1 MVLARRDRRE
11 GAVAGADFPEPGVVF
26 PPEAGTAA
34 EVGSADVSSTDFE
47 VPDTVL
53 VDAATDLADAADFP
67 EPEVAFPPEAVF
79 PPEVAG
85 ADAAAEVGSADASS
99 TDFEVT
105 DTVLVDA
112 ATDLAAG
119 AAFPEPEVAF
129 PPEAGMAAGAD
140 AVVFPEPGV
149 VFPPEVAILLVFA
162 DFFAVVIDAS

>member
-1 MVLARRDRRE
+1 MDAATDL
-11 GAVAGADFPEPGVVF
+11 
-26 PPEAGTAA
+26 AGTAA
-34 EVGSADVSSTDFE
+34 EVGSAGASSTDFE

-53 VDAATDLADAADFP
+53 VDAATDLADA
-67 EPEVAFPPEAVF
+67 
-79 PPEVAG
+79 
-85 ADAAAEVGSADASS
+85 
-99 TDFEVT
+99 
-105 DTVLVDA
+105 
-112 ATDLAAG
+112 

>member
-1 MVLARRDRRE
+1 
-11 GAVAGADFPEPGVVF
+11 
-26 PPEAGTAA
+26 
-34 EVGSADVSSTDFE
+34 
-47 VPDTVL
+47 
-53 VDAATDLADAADFP
+53 
-67 EPEVAFPPEAVF
+67 VF

-129 PPEAGMAAGAD
+129 PPE
-140 AVVFPEPGV
+140 
-149 VFPPEVAILLVFA
+149 VAILLVFA

>member
-1 MVLARRDRRE
+1 MAD
-11 GAVAGADFPEPGVVF
+11 AVVFPEPGVVF
-26 PPEAGTAA
+26 PPEAGTTA
-34 EVGSADVSSTDFE
+34 
-47 VPDTVL
+47 
-53 VDAATDLADAADFP
+53 FP
-67 EPEVAFPPEAVF
+67 EPEVAFPPE
-79 PPEVAG
+79 

-112 ATDLAAG
+112 ATDL
-119 AAFPEPEVAF
+119 
-129 PPEAGMAAGAD
+129 AD

>member
-11 GAVAGADFPEPGVVF
+11 GAAAGADAVVFPEPEAVFPPEVAGADAAAEVGSAGASSTDFEVPDTVLVDAATDL
-26 PPEAGTAA
+26 AGTAA
-34 EVGSADVSSTDFE
+34 EVGSAGASSTDFE

-53 VDAATDLADAADFP
+53 VDAATDLADA
-67 EPEVAFPPEAVF
+67 
-79 PPEVAG
+79 
-85 ADAAAEVGSADASS
+85 
-99 TDFEVT
+99 
-105 DTVLVDA
+105 
-112 ATDLAAG
+112 

>member
-85 ADAAAEVGSADASS
+85 ADAAAEVGSADVSS
-99 TDFEVT
+99 TDFEVP
-105 DTVLVDA
+105 DTVLADA

-119 AAFPEPEVAF
+119 VAFQNPRRPSRTEVAF
-129 PPEAGMAAGAD
+129 PPEAAWR
-140 AVVFPEPGV
+140 PGRTR
-149 VFPPEVAILLVFA
+149 
-162 DFFAVVIDAS
+162 